1 MRWFLL
7 LALAAL
13 LVSCDTAPVAP
24 APTAPAPGATQGSG
38 ATPQAG
44 YPAPQEKLPQGPK
57 FTLKIPVKASDAQVT
72 GSGMAGVPLKLVDM
86 TSNGDTLA
94 TTTIGGDG
102 SFTFD
107 VGGKLTAGN
116 RIGLVLGETAGTK
129 FDRNDFIRGPGY
141 MDTAFIG
148 IVFASTEVEP

>member
-1 MRWFLL
+1 
-7 LALAAL
+7 
-13 LVSCDTAPVAP
+13 
-24 APTAPAPGATQGSG
+24 
-38 ATPQAG
+38 
-44 YPAPQEKLPQGPK
+44 
-57 FTLKIPVKASDAQVT
+57 
-72 GSGMAGVPLKLVDM
+72 MAGVPLKLVDM